1 MGKRQA
7 CPVRNEEAR
16 DEIVGD
22 AKQAIREIPETQTT
36 SYRML
41 LNVDRGTA
49 NRGQE
54 HGKECTVVVR
64 KRIE

>member
-1 MGKRQA
+1 MEKRQA

-22 AKQAIREIPETQTT
+22 AKQAIGEIPETRTT

-41 LNVDRGTA
+41 LNVERGTA
-49 NRGQE
+49 NRGRE
-54 HGKECTVVVR
+54 HGKKCTVVVR
-64 KRIE
+64 IRIE